1 MGYSLLIL
9 CVYFSY
15 LCVIPFNLFEPPVY
29 WYHSFMEPPNIL
41 GHSSIL
47 TTFIYTFRMGF
58 FCLTFVFFIYTNR
71 WVKYHYTSGQG
82 AKGSFFC
89 TDINRS
95 QRSRSQL
102 WNQHASLHPNLWL
115 PHTTTAS
122 THHMPQL
129 QQKLFSQ
136 YCMHIQTIPI
146 KISISLLKTQMTS
159 FRYIC
164 LWS

>member
-1 MGYSLLIL
+1 MIDIILIL
-9 CVYFSY
+9 S
-15 LCVIPFNLFEPPVY
+15 LFEPPVY
-29 WYHSFMEPPNIL
+29 WYHSSMEPPNIL
-41 GHSSIL
+41 GHSNIL
-47 TTFIYTFRMGF
+47 TTLIYTFRVVF
-58 FCLTFVFFIYTNR
+58 LFNIVFVMYTNR

-82 AKGSFFC
+82 AKGSFIC

-136 YCMHIQTIPI
+136 YCMHTQTIPI
-146 KISISLLKTQMTS
+146 KIGISLLKTQMTS
-159 FRYIC
+159 FRYMH
-164 LWS
+164 LVVNS